1 MPDIKEHIAYLSQ
14 EIGARP
20 AGTEEEQQAA
30 LYITEQFQKEAGLP
44 ANIEDFNGVG
54 DPHLPSMICCGAAVV
69 LSLLSLIVPVL
80 SIIGVIGCLAAAGL
94 FAAEYLDKPII
105 SKLLGKGVSQNV
117 VAKYAPAAP
126 EDGEGARRRKVIL
139 VARYDTGKVRA
150 ELAGPTAQVMPL
162 VGKISFGAMVALP
175 VLLLIKGVALGS
187 SEGTLTTI
195 FTLLIVIAM
204 LLTAIPLALG
214 ALHQTA
220 AYNEGA
226 NCNASGVAALLEL
239 ARRIGAGRVSE
250 AEIAEREDALMHG
263 PEAAYESGL
272 VPEGAEFVY
281 SSHPRSSM
289 EDEESLIAAKA
300 AISALSGKPVDGM
313 TAEEVERN
321 LQKIERHDREEA
333 EEEAR
338 MQRMEARAIESARR
352 DAEQARLAAEQEQQ
366 ALEAQQAE
374 EAEKAQAEF
383 EAQQAEEAEKAQAEF
398 EAQQAA
404 MQQAEFEAQQA
415 AAQQAAAQQ
424 AAAQQ
429 MQAAAEQQ
437 RAAQASV
444 PDWYARAQE
453 KAKKPRNAEKP
464 AQRSRY
470 ASALDAAVAESAGH
484 FAKANNI
491 VEHELERSFDI
502 DRDTIREVRAP
513 QWATIAPVQPAV
525 QPETEQPV
533 VNAASSEVS
542 VNAVS
547 AVERASQMQQ
557 APVQEQ
563 PAIQAPASQQAVQLD
578 AQVETPSADETAPAS
593 PQDDAVVAAPVPEAS
608 APVAEPALEQAAAQQ
623 PVAQF
628 APAQVSAP
636 EPVQAQV
643 VAPAEVADP
652 FATAATPP
660 IDVTKLHLE
669 DVPPMGD
676 VPMPA
681 FLDPRKVQEE
691 AQSRQS
697 DAPRSGN
704 RVDVTRAS
712 INEAGRVDAA
722 NAPAVPMPAPSSESA
737 DETVPELQAKPLD
750 IPDVSVAPVAPVTLP
765 EVSATAPAAPVAA
778 AVKQRAPLAD
788 VESAGKTAARSL
800 LNLLPSIGSSDI
812 KASHEQE
819 GEEAGEPG
827 EKKDSKSSLLASLP
841 SLSGSIKAADAA
853 QAQPGV
859 GAAASFGTAGATGSF
874 APVSSEL
881 ASTMDPED
889 MYVDDADD
897 SAYDDHFTETGAF
910 AGPGYMEMPKSRF
923 RRLFDKFLHRKD
935 DEEDTPQ
942 EWLDVDDNFEAR
954 AAGKAR
960 GGWESFQEEHYE
972 QGEYQGDYAVEADQ
986 NAAAYPGATQAL
998 PALQSDDLGATQAW
1012 TPQPIDVEAAG
1023 QEASRVA
1030 YDDSFNVNDVADD
1043 EQSGSNRFRPWHG
1056 GAYSARRMENSNLSS
1071 EELADEAA
1079 AAAVPTPVELNEEL
1093 NEVYQFRNP
1102 DIDAE
1107 VWFVALGSELAQ
1119 NSGMKAFLEAHQS
1132 ELRGAFI
1139 VDIDAIGAGDLTMVE
1154 REGFLKP
1161 SKASSRMKRYI
1172 RKASQATGIK
1182 VATGALLSEES
1193 AASYAAKHGCQVT
1206 HLVGMEG
1213 GKPALYGQQDDI
1225 VENIDEK
1232 KLASNVDFLMELLKN
1247 M

>member
-69 LSLLSLIVPVL
+69 LALLSLIVPVL

-117 VAKYAPAAP
+117 VAKYAPAAS

-187 SEGTLTTI
+187 SEGALTTI
-195 FTLLIVIAM
+195 FTLLTVIAM

-263 PEAAYESGL
+263 SEAAYESGL

-289 EDEESLIAAKA
+289 ENEESLIAAKA

-383 EAQQAEEAEKAQAEF
+383 EAQQV
-398 EAQQAA
+398 A
-404 MQQAEFEAQQA
+404 MQQAEFEAQQV

-429 MQAAAEQQ
+429 VQAAAEQQ

-513 QWATIAPVQPAV
+513 QWATIAPVQPTV
-525 QPETEQPV
+525 QPETKQSAA
-533 VNAASSEVS
+533 NAAANVS

-547 AVERASQMQQ
+547 AAEQAAHMQQ

-563 PAIQAPASQQAVQLD
+563 TAIQAPASQQAVQFD
-578 AQVETPSADETAPAS
+578 AQVETASADETAPAA

-608 APVAEPALEQAAAQQ
+608 APAAEPALERAAAQQ

-628 APAQVSAP
+628 ASAQVSAP

-691 AQSRQS
+691 AQFRQS

-704 RVDVTRAS
+704 RVDVTQAS

-722 NAPAVPMPAPSSESA
+722 NAPAVPMPAPASESA
-737 DETVPELQAKPLD
+737 DEMVPELQAKPLD
-750 IPDVSVAPVAPVTLP
+750 IPDASVVPAAPVTLP
-765 EVSATAPAAPVAA
+765 EISATAPAAPVAA

-827 EKKDSKSSLLASLP
+827 GKKDSKPSLLASLP

-859 GAAASFGTAGATGSF
+859 NAAASFGTAGATGSF

-881 ASTMDPED
+881 ANTMDPED

-986 NAAAYPGATQAL
+986 DAAAYPGATQAL

-1023 QEASRVA
+1023 QEASQVA

-1139 VDIDAIGAGDLTMVE
+1139 VDIDAIGAGDLTMIE

-1182 VATGALLSEES
+1182 VASGALLSEES

>member
-69 LSLLSLIVPVL
+69 LALLSLIVPVL
-80 SIIGVIGCLAAAGL
+80 SIVGVIGCLAAAGL
-94 FAAEYLDKPII
+94 FAAEYLDKPIV

-150 ELAGPTAQVMPL
+150 ELAGPTAQAMPL
-162 VGKISFGAMVALP
+162 IGKISFGAMVALP

-195 FTLLIVIAM
+195 FTLLTVIAM

-250 AEIAEREDALMHG
+250 AEIAEREDAMMHG

-272 VPEGAEFVY
+272 VPEGSEFVY
-281 SSHPRSSM
+281 SSHSRSSM

-383 EAQQAEEAEKAQAEF
+383 EAQQV
-398 EAQQAA
+398 A

-513 QWATIAPVQPAV
+513 QWATIAPVQPVV
-525 QPETEQPV
+525 QPEAEQPAV
-533 VNAASSEVS
+533 NAAPVNAFVNAAS
-542 VNAVS
+542 
-547 AVERASQMQQ
+547 AVEQAAQMQQ
-557 APVQEQ
+557 IPVQEE
-563 PAIQAPASQQAVQLD
+563 PAVQIPAPQQAVQPVQLD
-578 AQVETPSADETAPAS
+578 AQIETASSDEPAAAA
-593 PQDDAVVAAPVPEAS
+593 PQNDVAVAAPVPEAS
-608 APVAEPALEQAAAQQ
+608 APVVEPAPEPAAEQMTAQQ
-623 PVAQF
+623 PVVQF

-704 RVDVTRAS
+704 RVDVTQAS

-722 NAPAVPMPAPSSESA
+722 NAPAVPVPAPVSEPA
-737 DETVPELQAKPLD
+737 DEMVPDLQAKPLD
-750 IPDVSVAPVAPVTLP
+750 IPDASVAPMAPVTLP

-812 KASHEQE
+812 KAAHEQE
-819 GEEAGEPG
+819 EEGAEAPG
-827 EKKDSKSSLLASLP
+827 EKKDSRPSLLASLP

-853 QAQPGV
+853 QAQLGV
-859 GAAASFGTAGATGSF
+859 NAAASFGTAGATGSF

-897 SAYDDHFTETGAF
+897 SAYEDHFTETGAF

-986 NAAAYPGATQAL
+986 DAAAYPGATQAL
-998 PALQSDDLGATQAW
+998 PALQNDDLGATQAW
-1012 TPQPIDVEAAG
+1012 TPQPIDVEAVD

-1030 YDDSFNVNDVADD
+1030 YGDSFNVDDVADD

-1139 VDIDAIGAGDLTMVE
+1139 VDIDAIGAGDLTMIE

-1182 VATGALLSEES
+1182 VASGALLGEES

>member
-69 LSLLSLIVPVL
+69 LALLSLIVPVL
-80 SIIGVIGCLAAAGL
+80 SIIGVIGCLAAVGL

-117 VAKYAPAAP
+117 VAKYAPAAS

-150 ELAGPTAQVMPL
+150 ELTGPTAQVMPL

-195 FTLLIVIAM
+195 FTLLTVIAM

-281 SSHPRSSM
+281 SSHTRSSM

-374 EAEKAQAEF
+374 EAEKAQAEL
-383 EAQQAEEAEKAQAEF
+383 

-484 FAKANNI
+484 FAKANSI

-502 DRDTIREVRAP
+502 DRDAIREVRAP

-547 AVERASQMQQ
+547 AAEQAAHMQQ
-557 APVQEQ
+557 IPVQEE
-563 PAIQAPASQQAVQLD
+563 PAVQITAPQQAVQLA
-578 AQVETPSADETAPAS
+578 AQVETASADETAPAA

-608 APVAEPALEQAAAQQ
+608 APAAEPALERAAAQQ

-628 APAQVSAP
+628 ASAQVSAP

-643 VAPAEVADP
+643 VAPTEVADP

-704 RVDVTRAS
+704 RVDVTQAS

-722 NAPAVPMPAPSSESA
+722 NAPAVPMPAPASESA
-737 DETVPELQAKPLD
+737 DEMVPELQAKPLD
-750 IPDVSVAPVAPVTLP
+750 IPDASVVPAAPVTLP
-765 EVSATAPAAPVAA
+765 EISATVPAAPVAA

-827 EKKDSKSSLLASLP
+827 EKKDSKPSLLASLP

-859 GAAASFGTAGATGSF
+859 NAAASFGTAGATGSF

-881 ASTMDPED
+881 ANTMDPED

-986 NAAAYPGATQAL
+986 DAAAYPGATQAL

-1023 QEASRVA
+1023 QEVSQVA
-1030 YDDSFNVNDVADD
+1030 YDDSFNVDDVADN

-1139 VDIDAIGAGDLTMVE
+1139 VDIDAIGAGDLTMIE
-1154 REGFLKP
+1154 CEGFLKP

-1172 RKASQATGIK
+1172 RKASQATGTK
-1182 VATGALLSEES
+1182 VASGALLGEES

>member
-69 LSLLSLIVPVL
+69 LALLSLIVPVL

-117 VAKYAPAAP
+117 VAKYAPAAS

-187 SEGTLTTI
+187 SEGALTTI
-195 FTLLIVIAM
+195 FTLLTVIAM

-289 EDEESLIAAKA
+289 ENEESLIAAKA

-383 EAQQAEEAEKAQAEF
+383 EAQQV
-398 EAQQAA
+398 A

-429 MQAAAEQQ
+429 VQAAAEQQ

-513 QWATIAPVQPAV
+513 QWATIAPVQPTV
-525 QPETEQPV
+525 QPETKQSAA
-533 VNAASSEVS
+533 NAAANVS

-547 AVERASQMQQ
+547 AAEQAAHMQQ
-557 APVQEQ
+557 IPVQEE
-563 PAIQAPASQQAVQLD
+563 PAVQITAPQQAVQLD
-578 AQVETPSADETAPAS
+578 AQVETASADEPAPAA
-593 PQDDAVVAAPVPEAS
+593 PQTDVAVAAPAPEAS
-608 APVAEPALEQAAAQQ
+608 APAAEPALEQAAAQQ

-628 APAQVSAP
+628 ASAQVSAP
-636 EPVQAQV
+636 EPVRAQV

-704 RVDVTRAS
+704 RVDVTQAS

-722 NAPAVPMPAPSSESA
+722 NAPAVPMPAPASESA
-737 DETVPELQAKPLD
+737 DEMVPELQAKPLD
-750 IPDVSVAPVAPVTLP
+750 IPDASVVPAAPVTLP
-765 EVSATAPAAPVAA
+765 EISATAPAAPVAA

-827 EKKDSKSSLLASLP
+827 EKKDSKPSLLASLP

-859 GAAASFGTAGATGSF
+859 NAAASFGTAGATGSF

-881 ASTMDPED
+881 ANTMDPED

-986 NAAAYPGATQAL
+986 DAAAYPGATQAL

-1023 QEASRVA
+1023 QEVSQVA
-1030 YDDSFNVNDVADD
+1030 YDDSFNVDDVADN

-1139 VDIDAIGAGDLTMVE
+1139 VDIDAIGAGDLTMIE

-1172 RKASQATGIK
+1172 RKASQATGTK
-1182 VATGALLSEES
+1182 VASGALLGEES

-1213 GKPALYGQQDDI
+1213 GKPALYGQQGDI

>member
-69 LSLLSLIVPVL
+69 LALLSLIVPVL
-80 SIIGVIGCLAAAGL
+80 SIIGVIGCLAAVGL

-150 ELAGPTAQVMPL
+150 ELAGPTAQIMPL
-162 VGKISFGAMVALP
+162 VGKVSFGAMVALP

-195 FTLLIVIAM
+195 FTLLTVIAM

-239 ARRIGAGRVSE
+239 ARRVGAGRVSE

-383 EAQQAEEAEKAQAEF
+383 EAQQA
-398 EAQQAA
+398 A
-404 MQQAEFEAQQA
+404 MQQAEFE
-415 AAQQAAAQQ
+415 AQQAAAQQ

-513 QWATIAPVQPAV
+513 QWATIAPVQPTV
-525 QPETEQPV
+525 QPETEQSA
-533 VNAASSEVS
+533 VNAAPVNAS

-547 AVERASQMQQ
+547 AVEQASQMQQ

-563 PAIQAPASQQAVQLD
+563 PAIQTPAPQQAVQLD
-578 AQVETPSADETAPAS
+578 AQVETASADKPAPAA
-593 PQDDAVVAAPVPEAS
+593 PQDDAAVAAPAPEAS
-608 APVAEPALEQAAAQQ
+608 ASVAEPAFEQAAAQQ

-704 RVDVTRAS
+704 RVDVTQAS
-712 INEAGRVDAA
+712 INDAGRVDAA
-722 NAPAVPMPAPSSESA
+722 NAPVVPMPAPASESA
-737 DETVPELQAKPLD
+737 DEMVPELQAKPLD
-750 IPDVSVAPVAPVTLP
+750 IPDASVVPAAPVTLP
-765 EVSATAPAAPVAA
+765 EISATAPAAPVAA

-800 LNLLPSIGSSDI
+800 LSLLPSIGSSDI

-827 EKKDSKSSLLASLP
+827 EKKDPKPSLLASLP

-859 GAAASFGTAGATGSF
+859 NAAASFGTAGATGSF

-986 NAAAYPGATQAL
+986 DAAAYPGATQAL

-1023 QEASRVA
+1023 QEVSQVA
-1030 YDDSFNVNDVADD
+1030 YDDSFNADDVADN

-1139 VDIDAIGAGDLTMVE
+1139 VDIDAIGAGDLTMIE
-1154 REGFLKP
+1154 REGFLRP

-1172 RKASQATGIK
+1172 RKASQATGTK
-1182 VATGALLSEES
+1182 VASGALLGEES

>member
-69 LSLLSLIVPVL
+69 LALLSLIVPVL

-117 VAKYAPAAP
+117 VAKYAPAAS

-195 FTLLIVIAM
+195 FTLLTVIAM

-263 PEAAYESGL
+263 SEAAYESGL

-289 EDEESLIAAKA
+289 ENEESLIAAKA

-383 EAQQAEEAEKAQAEF
+383 EAQQA
-398 EAQQAA
+398 A

-429 MQAAAEQQ
+429 VQAAAEQQ

-525 QPETEQPV
+525 QPETEQSV
-533 VNAASSEVS
+533 ANAAPANVS

-547 AVERASQMQQ
+547 AAEQAAHMQQ
-557 APVQEQ
+557 IPVQEE
-563 PAIQAPASQQAVQLD
+563 PAVQIAAPQQAVQLD
-578 AQVETPSADETAPAS
+578 AQVETASADEPAPAA
-593 PQDDAVVAAPVPEAS
+593 PQNGAAVAAPAPEAS
-608 APVAEPALEQAAAQQ
+608 APVTEPALEQAAAQQ

-704 RVDVTRAS
+704 RVDVTQAS

-722 NAPAVPMPAPSSESA
+722 NAPAVPMPAPASESA
-737 DETVPELQAKPLD
+737 DEMVPELQAKPLD
-750 IPDVSVAPVAPVTLP
+750 IPDASVVPAAPVTLP
-765 EVSATAPAAPVAA
+765 EISATAPAAPVAA

-827 EKKDSKSSLLASLP
+827 EKKDSKPSLLASLP

-859 GAAASFGTAGATGSF
+859 NAAASFGTAGATGSF

-881 ASTMDPED
+881 ANTMDPED
-889 MYVDDADD
+889 MYVDDVDD

-923 RRLFDKFLHRKD
+923 HRLFDKFLHRKD

-986 NAAAYPGATQAL
+986 DAAAYPGATQAL

-1023 QEASRVA
+1023 QEVSQVA
-1030 YDDSFNVNDVADD
+1030 YDDSFNVDDVADN

-1139 VDIDAIGAGDLTMVE
+1139 VDIDAIGAGDLTMIE

-1172 RKASQATGIK
+1172 RKASQATGTK
-1182 VATGALLSEES
+1182 VTSGALLGEES

>member
-69 LSLLSLIVPVL
+69 LALLSLIVPVL

-117 VAKYAPAAP
+117 VAKYAPAAA

-195 FTLLIVIAM
+195 FTLLTVIAM

-250 AEIAEREDALMHG
+250 AEIAEREDAMMHG

-366 ALEAQQAE
+366 QA
-374 EAEKAQAEF
+374 F

-404 MQQAEFEAQQA
+404 MQQAELEAQQA
-415 AAQQAAAQQ
+415 AAQQAAI
-424 AAAQQ
+424 QQ

-437 RAAQASV
+437 RTAQASV

-533 VNAASSEVS
+533 VNAASPEVS

-547 AVERASQMQQ
+547 AVEQAAQMQQ
-557 APVQEQ
+557 APVQEE
-563 PAIQAPASQQAVQLD
+563 PAAQVPAPQQAVQPVQFEESLE
-578 AQVETPSADETAPAS
+578 AVSADETA
-593 PQDDAVVAAPVPEAS
+593 VAAPQADTAAATFAPESS
-608 APVAEPALEQAAAQQ
+608 APVVEPAAEQMTAQQ

-669 DVPPMGD
+669 DVPPMSD

-704 RVDVTRAS
+704 RVDVTQAS

-722 NAPAVPMPAPSSESA
+722 NAPVVPVPAPMPEPA
-737 DETVPELQAKPLD
+737 DEMVPELQAKPLD
-750 IPDVSVAPVAPVTLP
+750 IPDASVVPAAPVTLP
-765 EVSATAPAAPVAA
+765 EISATAPAAPVAA

-812 KASHEQE
+812 KAAHEQE
-819 GEEAGEPG
+819 EEGAEAPG
-827 EKKDSKSSLLASLP
+827 EKKDPKPSLLASLP

-859 GAAASFGTAGATGSF
+859 SAAASFGTAGATGSF

-889 MYVDDADD
+889 MYVDDVDD

-986 NAAAYPGATQAL
+986 DAAAYPGATQAL
-998 PALQSDDLGATQAW
+998 PALQSNDLGATQAW

-1023 QEASRVA
+1023 QEASQIA
-1030 YDDSFNVNDVADD
+1030 YDDSFNVDDVADD

-1139 VDIDAIGAGDLTMVE
+1139 VDIDAIGAGDLTMIE

-1182 VATGALLSEES
+1182 VASGALLGEES

>member
-383 EAQQAEEAEKAQAEF
+383 EAQQA
-398 EAQQAA
+398 A
-404 MQQAEFEAQQA
+404 MQQAELEAQQA

-547 AVERASQMQQ
+547 AVEQASQMQQ

-563 PAIQAPASQQAVQLD
+563 PAFQAPASQQAVQLD
-578 AQVETPSADETAPAS
+578 AQVETPSADETAPAA
-593 PQDDAVVAAPVPEAS
+593 PQNDAVVAAPVPEAS

-636 EPVQAQV
+636 EPVQVQV

-722 NAPAVPMPAPSSESA
+722 NAPAVPMPAPVSESA

-800 LNLLPSIGSSDI
+800 LNMLPSIGSSDI
-812 KASHEQE
+812 KASHERV

-827 EKKDSKSSLLASLP
+827 EKKDSKPSLLASLP

-859 GAAASFGTAGATGSF
+859 SAAASFGTAGATGSF

-986 NAAAYPGATQAL
+986 DAAAYPGATQAL

-1023 QEASRVA
+1023 QEASQVA

-1139 VDIDAIGAGDLTMVE
+1139 VDIDAIGAGDLTMIE

-1182 VATGALLSEES
+1182 VASGALLSEES

>member
-69 LSLLSLIVPVL
+69 LALLSLIVPVL
-80 SIIGVIGCLAAAGL
+80 SIIGVIGCLAAVGL

-150 ELAGPTAQVMPL
+150 ELAGPTAQIMPL
-162 VGKISFGAMVALP
+162 VGKVSFGAMVALP

-195 FTLLIVIAM
+195 FTLLTVIAM

-239 ARRIGAGRVSE
+239 ARRVGAGRVSE

-383 EAQQAEEAEKAQAEF
+383 EAQQA
-398 EAQQAA
+398 A
-404 MQQAEFEAQQA
+404 MQQAEFE
-415 AAQQAAAQQ
+415 AQQAAAQQ

-513 QWATIAPVQPAV
+513 QWATIAPVQPTV
-525 QPETEQPV
+525 QPETEQSA
-533 VNAASSEVS
+533 VNAAPVNAS

-547 AVERASQMQQ
+547 AVEQASQMQQ

-563 PAIQAPASQQAVQLD
+563 PAIQTPAPQQAVQLD
-578 AQVETPSADETAPAS
+578 AQVETASADKPAPAA
-593 PQDDAVVAAPVPEAS
+593 PQDDAAVAAPAPEAS
-608 APVAEPALEQAAAQQ
+608 ASVADPAFEQAAAQQ

-704 RVDVTRAS
+704 RVDVTQAS
-712 INEAGRVDAA
+712 INDAGRVDAA
-722 NAPAVPMPAPSSESA
+722 NAPVVPMPAPASESA
-737 DETVPELQAKPLD
+737 DEMVPELQAKPLD
-750 IPDVSVAPVAPVTLP
+750 IPDASVVPAAPVTLP
-765 EVSATAPAAPVAA
+765 EISATAPAAPVAA

-800 LNLLPSIGSSDI
+800 LSLLPSIGSSDI

-827 EKKDSKSSLLASLP
+827 EKKDPKPSLLASLP

-859 GAAASFGTAGATGSF
+859 NAAASFGTAGATGSF

-986 NAAAYPGATQAL
+986 DAAAYPGATQAL

-1023 QEASRVA
+1023 QEVSQVA
-1030 YDDSFNVNDVADD
+1030 YDDSFNVDDVADN

-1139 VDIDAIGAGDLTMVE
+1139 VDIDAIGAGDLTMIE
-1154 REGFLKP
+1154 REGFLRP

-1172 RKASQATGIK
+1172 RKASQATGTK
-1182 VATGALLSEES
+1182 VASGALLGEES

>member
-69 LSLLSLIVPVL
+69 LALLSLIVPVL

-117 VAKYAPAAP
+117 VAKYAPAAS

-187 SEGTLTTI
+187 SEGALTTI
-195 FTLLIVIAM
+195 FTLLTVIAM

-263 PEAAYESGL
+263 SEAAYESGL

-289 EDEESLIAAKA
+289 ENEESLIAAKA

-383 EAQQAEEAEKAQAEF
+383 EAQQV
-398 EAQQAA
+398 A
-404 MQQAEFEAQQA
+404 MQQAEFEAQQV

-429 MQAAAEQQ
+429 VQAAAEQQ

-491 VEHELERSFDI
+491 VEHELECSFDI

-513 QWATIAPVQPAV
+513 QWATIAPVQPTV
-525 QPETEQPV
+525 QPETKQSAA
-533 VNAASSEVS
+533 NAAANVS

-547 AVERASQMQQ
+547 AAEQAAHMQQ
-557 APVQEQ
+557 IPVQEE
-563 PAIQAPASQQAVQLD
+563 PAVQITAPQQAVQLD
-578 AQVETPSADETAPAS
+578 AQVETASADEPAPAA
-593 PQDDAVVAAPVPEAS
+593 PQTDVAVAAPAPEAS
-608 APVAEPALEQAAAQQ
+608 APAAEPALEQAAAQQ

-628 APAQVSAP
+628 ASAQVSAP
-636 EPVQAQV
+636 EPVRAQV

-704 RVDVTRAS
+704 RVDVTQAS

-722 NAPAVPMPAPSSESA
+722 NAPAVPMPAPASESA
-737 DETVPELQAKPLD
+737 DEMVPELQAKPLD
-750 IPDVSVAPVAPVTLP
+750 IPDASVVPAAPVTLP
-765 EVSATAPAAPVAA
+765 EISATAPAAPVAA

-827 EKKDSKSSLLASLP
+827 EKKDSKPSLLASLP

-859 GAAASFGTAGATGSF
+859 NAAASFGTAGATGSF

-881 ASTMDPED
+881 ANTMDPED

-986 NAAAYPGATQAL
+986 DAAAYPGATQAL

-1023 QEASRVA
+1023 QEVSQVA
-1030 YDDSFNVNDVADD
+1030 YDDSFNVDDVADN

-1139 VDIDAIGAGDLTMVE
+1139 VDIDAIGAGDLTMIE

-1172 RKASQATGIK
+1172 RKASQATGTK
-1182 VATGALLSEES
+1182 VASGALLGEES

-1213 GKPALYGQQDDI
+1213 GKPALYGQQGDI

>member
-1 MPDIKEHIAYLSQ
+1 M
-14 EIGARP
+14 
-20 AGTEEEQQAA
+20 
-30 LYITEQFQKEAGLP
+30 
-44 ANIEDFNGVG
+44 
-54 DPHLPSMICCGAAVV
+54 
-69 LSLLSLIVPVL
+69 
-80 SIIGVIGCLAAAGL
+80 
-94 FAAEYLDKPII
+94 
-105 SKLLGKGVSQNV
+105 
-117 VAKYAPAAP
+117 
-126 EDGEGARRRKVIL
+126 
-139 VARYDTGKVRA
+139 
-150 ELAGPTAQVMPL
+150 
-162 VGKISFGAMVALP
+162 
-175 VLLLIKGVALGS
+175 
-187 SEGTLTTI
+187 
-195 FTLLIVIAM
+195 
-204 LLTAIPLALG
+204 
-214 ALHQTA
+214 
-220 AYNEGA
+220 
-226 NCNASGVAALLEL
+226 
-239 ARRIGAGRVSE
+239 
-250 AEIAEREDALMHG
+250 
-263 PEAAYESGL
+263 
-272 VPEGAEFVY
+272 
-281 SSHPRSSM
+281 
-289 EDEESLIAAKA
+289 
-300 AISALSGKPVDGM
+300 
-313 TAEEVERN
+313 
-321 LQKIERHDREEA
+321 
-333 EEEAR
+333 
-338 MQRMEARAIESARR
+338 
-352 DAEQARLAAEQEQQ
+352 
-366 ALEAQQAE
+366 
-374 EAEKAQAEF
+374 
-383 EAQQAEEAEKAQAEF
+383 
-398 EAQQAA
+398 
-404 MQQAEFEAQQA
+404 
-415 AAQQAAAQQ
+415 
-424 AAAQQ
+424 
-429 MQAAAEQQ
+429 
-437 RAAQASV
+437 
-444 PDWYARAQE
+444 
-453 KAKKPRNAEKP
+453 
-464 AQRSRY
+464 
-470 ASALDAAVAESAGH
+470 
-484 FAKANNI
+484 
-491 VEHELERSFDI
+491 
-502 DRDTIREVRAP
+502 
-513 QWATIAPVQPAV
+513 
-525 QPETEQPV
+525 
-533 VNAASSEVS
+533 
-542 VNAVS
+542 
-547 AVERASQMQQ
+547 
-557 APVQEQ
+557 
-563 PAIQAPASQQAVQLD
+563 
-578 AQVETPSADETAPAS
+578 
-593 PQDDAVVAAPVPEAS
+593 
-608 APVAEPALEQAAAQQ
+608 
-623 PVAQF
+623 
-628 APAQVSAP
+628 
-636 EPVQAQV
+636 
-643 VAPAEVADP
+643 
-652 FATAATPP
+652 
-660 IDVTKLHLE
+660 
-669 DVPPMGD
+669 
-676 VPMPA
+676 
-681 FLDPRKVQEE
+681 
-691 AQSRQS
+691 
-697 DAPRSGN
+697 
-704 RVDVTRAS
+704 
-712 INEAGRVDAA
+712 
-722 NAPAVPMPAPSSESA
+722 
-737 DETVPELQAKPLD
+737 
-750 IPDVSVAPVAPVTLP
+750 APVAPVTLP

-972 QGEYQGDYAVEADQ
+972 QGEYQGDYAFEADQ

-1139 VDIDAIGAGDLTMVE
+1139 VDIDAIGAGDLTMVD

>member
-44 ANIEDFNGVG
+44 ANIEDFNGVS

-69 LSLLSLIVPVL
+69 LALLSLIVPVL
-80 SIIGVIGCLAAAGL
+80 SIIGVIGCLAAVGL

-117 VAKYAPAAP
+117 VAKYAPAAS

-150 ELAGPTAQVMPL
+150 ELTGPTAQVMPL

-175 VLLLIKGVALGS
+175 VLLFIKGVALGS

-383 EAQQAEEAEKAQAEF
+383 EAQQA
-398 EAQQAA
+398 A
-404 MQQAEFEAQQA
+404 MQQAELEAQQA

-547 AVERASQMQQ
+547 AVEQTSQMQQ
-557 APVQEQ
+557 APVQEH
-563 PAIQAPASQQAVQLD
+563 PAIQSPASQQAVKLD
-578 AQVETPSADETAPAS
+578 AQVEMASADETAPAA
-593 PQDDAVVAAPVPEAS
+593 PQNDAAVAAPAPEAS
-608 APVAEPALEQAAAQQ
+608 APVAEPALEQMTAQQ

-722 NAPAVPMPAPSSESA
+722 NAPAVPMPAPASESV

-750 IPDVSVAPVAPVTLP
+750 IPDVSVAPVDPVTLP

-827 EKKDSKSSLLASLP
+827 EKKDSKPSLLASLP

-859 GAAASFGTAGATGSF
+859 SAAASFGTAGATGSF

-1139 VDIDAIGAGDLTMVE
+1139 VDIDAIGAGDLTMIE

-1182 VATGALLSEES
+1182 VASGALLSEES

>member
-69 LSLLSLIVPVL
+69 LALLSLIVPVL

-150 ELAGPTAQVMPL
+150 ELAGPTAQIMPL

-366 ALEAQQAE
+366 ALEAE
-374 EAEKAQAEF
+374 
-383 EAQQAEEAEKAQAEF
+383 QAEEAEKAQAEF

-437 RAAQASV
+437 HAAQASV

-525 QPETEQPV
+525 QPETEQSA
-533 VNAASSEVS
+533 VNVAPANVS

-547 AVERASQMQQ
+547 AVEQAAQMQQ
-557 APVQEQ
+557 IPVQEE
-563 PAIQAPASQQAVQLD
+563 PAVQIAAPQQAAQLD
-578 AQVETPSADETAPAS
+578 AQVETASADEPAPAAPQNDAAVAS
-593 PQDDAVVAAPVPEAS
+593 PAPEAS

-636 EPVQAQV
+636 EPVLAQV

-704 RVDVTRAS
+704 RVDVTQAS

-722 NAPAVPMPAPSSESA
+722 NAPAVPMPAPASESA
-737 DETVPELQAKPLD
+737 DEMVPELQAKPLD
-750 IPDVSVAPVAPVTLP
+750 IPDASVVPAAPVILP
-765 EVSATAPAAPVAA
+765 EISATAPAAPGAA

-819 GEEAGEPG
+819 GEEVGEPG
-827 EKKDSKSSLLASLP
+827 EKKDAKPSLLASLP

-859 GAAASFGTAGATGSF
+859 NAAASFGTAGATGSF

-881 ASTMDPED
+881 ANTMDPED

-986 NAAAYPGATQAL
+986 DAAAYPGATQAL

-1023 QEASRVA
+1023 QEVSQVA
-1030 YDDSFNVNDVADD
+1030 YDDSFNVDDVADN

-1093 NEVYQFRNP
+1093 NEVYHFRNP

-1139 VDIDAIGAGDLTMVE
+1139 VDIDAIGAGDLTMIE

-1172 RKASQATGIK
+1172 RKASQATGTK
-1182 VATGALLSEES
+1182 VASGALLGEES

>member
-44 ANIEDFNGVG
+44 ANIEDFNGVS

-69 LSLLSLIVPVL
+69 LALLSLIVPVL
-80 SIIGVIGCLAAAGL
+80 SIIGVIGCLAAVGL

-117 VAKYAPAAP
+117 VAKYAPAAS

-150 ELAGPTAQVMPL
+150 ELTGPTAQVMPL

-383 EAQQAEEAEKAQAEF
+383 EAQQAAMHQAEL
-398 EAQQAA
+398 E
-404 MQQAEFEAQQA
+404 
-415 AAQQAAAQQ
+415 AQQAAAQQ

-525 QPETEQPV
+525 QPETEQPIA
-533 VNAASSEVS
+533 NAASSEVS

-547 AVERASQMQQ
+547 AVEQAS
-557 APVQEQ
+557 VQEH
-563 PAIQAPASQQAVQLD
+563 PAIQPPASQQAVQLD
-578 AQVETPSADETAPAS
+578 AQVETASANETAPAA
-593 PQDDAVVAAPVPEAS
+593 PQNDAAVAAPAPEAS
-608 APVAEPALEQAAAQQ
+608 APVAELTLEQMTAQQ
-623 PVAQF
+623 SVAQF
-628 APAQVSAP
+628 APVQDSAP

-643 VAPAEVADP
+643 VAPAEIADP

-722 NAPAVPMPAPSSESA
+722 NAPAVPMLAPASESA

-827 EKKDSKSSLLASLP
+827 EKKDSKPSLLASLP

-859 GAAASFGTAGATGSF
+859 SAAASFGTAGATGSF

-1023 QEASRVA
+1023 QEASQVA

-1139 VDIDAIGAGDLTMVE
+1139 VDIDAIGAGDLTMIE

-1182 VATGALLSEES
+1182 VASGALLSEES

>member
-69 LSLLSLIVPVL
+69 LALLSLIVPVL

-117 VAKYAPAAP
+117 VAKYAPAAL

-366 ALEAQQAE
+366 A
-374 EAEKAQAEF
+374 
-383 EAQQAEEAEKAQAEF
+383 EF

-404 MQQAEFEAQQA
+404 AQQA

-484 FAKANNI
+484 FAKANSI

-547 AVERASQMQQ
+547 AVEQASQMQQ

-563 PAIQAPASQQAVQLD
+563 PAIQAPASQQTVQLD
-578 AQVETPSADETAPAS
+578 AQAETASADKPAP
-593 PQDDAVVAAPVPEAS
+593 
-608 APVAEPALEQAAAQQ
+608 AEPALEQMTAQQ

-628 APAQVSAP
+628 APAQVSSP

-691 AQSRQS
+691 AKSRQS

-722 NAPAVPMPAPSSESA
+722 NAPAVPMPAPSSESV

-750 IPDVSVAPVAPVTLP
+750 IPDVSVAPMAPVTLP

-812 KASHEQE
+812 KTSHEQE

-827 EKKDSKSSLLASLP
+827 EKKDSKPSLLASLP

-859 GAAASFGTAGATGSF
+859 SAVASFGTAGATGSF

-1012 TPQPIDVEAAG
+1012 TPQPIDVEAVG
-1023 QEASRVA
+1023 QEASQVA

-1139 VDIDAIGAGDLTMVE
+1139 VDIDAIGAGDLTMIE

-1182 VATGALLSEES
+1182 VASGALLSEES

>member
-44 ANIEDFNGVG
+44 ANIEDFNGVS

-69 LSLLSLIVPVL
+69 LALLSLIVPVL
-80 SIIGVIGCLAAAGL
+80 SIIGVIGCLAAVGL

-117 VAKYAPAAP
+117 VAKYAPAAS

-150 ELAGPTAQVMPL
+150 ELTGPTAQVMPL

-239 ARRIGAGRVSE
+239 ARRIGAGCVSE

-383 EAQQAEEAEKAQAEF
+383 EAQQA
-398 EAQQAA
+398 A
-404 MQQAEFEAQQA
+404 MQQAELEAQQA

-525 QPETEQPV
+525 QPETEQPIA
-533 VNAASSEVS
+533 NAASSEVS

-547 AVERASQMQQ
+547 AVEQAS
-557 APVQEQ
+557 VQEH
-563 PAIQAPASQQAVQLD
+563 PAIQPPASQQAVQLD
-578 AQVETPSADETAPAS
+578 AQVETASANETAPAA
-593 PQDDAVVAAPVPEAS
+593 PQNDAAVAAPAPEAS
-608 APVAEPALEQAAAQQ
+608 APVAELTLEQMTAQQ
-623 PVAQF
+623 SVAQF
-628 APAQVSAP
+628 APVQDSAP

-643 VAPAEVADP
+643 VAPAEIADP

-722 NAPAVPMPAPSSESA
+722 NAPAVPMLAPASESA

-827 EKKDSKSSLLASLP
+827 EKKDSKPSLLASLP

-859 GAAASFGTAGATGSF
+859 SAAASFGTAGATGSF

-1023 QEASRVA
+1023 QEASQVA

-1079 AAAVPTPVELNEEL
+1079 AAAVPTPVELNE
-1093 NEVYQFRNP
+1093 VYQFRNP

-1139 VDIDAIGAGDLTMVE
+1139 VDIDAIGAGDLTMIE

-1182 VATGALLSEES
+1182 VASGALLSEES

>member
-44 ANIEDFNGVG
+44 ANIEDFNGVS
-54 DPHLPSMICCGAAVV
+54 DPHMPSMICCGAAVV
-69 LSLLSLIVPVL
+69 LALLSLIVPVL

-195 FTLLIVIAM
+195 FTLLTVIAM

-263 PEAAYESGL
+263 SEAAYESGL

-289 EDEESLIAAKA
+289 ENEESLIAAKA

-383 EAQQAEEAEKAQAEF
+383 EAQQA
-398 EAQQAA
+398 A

-429 MQAAAEQQ
+429 VQAAAEQQ
-437 RAAQASV
+437 RAVQASV

-525 QPETEQPV
+525 QPETEQSV
-533 VNAASSEVS
+533 ANAAPANVS

-547 AVERASQMQQ
+547 AAEQAAHMQQ
-557 APVQEQ
+557 IPVQEE
-563 PAIQAPASQQAVQLD
+563 PAVQIAAPQQAVQLD
-578 AQVETPSADETAPAS
+578 AQVETASADEPAPAA
-593 PQDDAVVAAPVPEAS
+593 PQNGAAVAAPAPEAS
-608 APVAEPALEQAAAQQ
+608 APVTEPALEQAAAQQ

-704 RVDVTRAS
+704 RVDVTQAS

-722 NAPAVPMPAPSSESA
+722 NAPAVSMSAPASESA
-737 DETVPELQAKPLD
+737 DEMVPELQAKPLD
-750 IPDVSVAPVAPVTLP
+750 IPDASVVPAAPVTLP
-765 EVSATAPAAPVAA
+765 EISATAPAAPVAA

-800 LNLLPSIGSSDI
+800 LSLLPSIGSSDI

-827 EKKDSKSSLLASLP
+827 EKKDSKPSLLASLP

-859 GAAASFGTAGATGSF
+859 NAAASFGTAGATGSF

-881 ASTMDPED
+881 ANTMDPED

-923 RRLFDKFLHRKD
+923 HRLFDKFLHRKD

-986 NAAAYPGATQAL
+986 DAAAYPGATQAL

-1012 TPQPIDVEAAG
+1012 APQPIDVEAAG
-1023 QEASRVA
+1023 QEVSQVA
-1030 YDDSFNVNDVADD
+1030 YDDSFNVDDVADN

-1139 VDIDAIGAGDLTMVE
+1139 VDIDAIGAGDLTMIE

-1172 RKASQATGIK
+1172 RKASQATGTK
-1182 VATGALLSEES
+1182 VTSGALLGEES

>member
-69 LSLLSLIVPVL
+69 LALLSLIVPVL

-117 VAKYAPAAP
+117 VAKYAPAAA

-195 FTLLIVIAM
+195 FTLLTVIAM

-250 AEIAEREDALMHG
+250 AEIAEREDAMMHG

-366 ALEAQQAE
+366 QA
-374 EAEKAQAEF
+374 F

-404 MQQAEFEAQQA
+404 MQQAELEAQQA
-415 AAQQAAAQQ
+415 AAQQAAI
-424 AAAQQ
+424 QQ

-437 RAAQASV
+437 RTAQASV

-470 ASALDAAVAESAGH
+470 ASALDAAVAESADH

-533 VNAASSEVS
+533 VNAASPEVS

-547 AVERASQMQQ
+547 AVEQAAQMQQ
-557 APVQEQ
+557 APVQEE
-563 PAIQAPASQQAVQLD
+563 PAAQVPAPQQAVQPVQFEESLE
-578 AQVETPSADETAPAS
+578 AVSADETA
-593 PQDDAVVAAPVPEAS
+593 VAAPQADTAAATFAPESS
-608 APVAEPALEQAAAQQ
+608 APVVEPAAEQMTAQQ

-669 DVPPMGD
+669 DVPPMSD

-704 RVDVTRAS
+704 RVDVTQAS

-722 NAPAVPMPAPSSESA
+722 NAPVVPVPAPMPEPA
-737 DETVPELQAKPLD
+737 DEMVPELQAKPLD
-750 IPDVSVAPVAPVTLP
+750 IPDASVVPAAPVTLP
-765 EVSATAPAAPVAA
+765 EISATAPAAPVAA

-812 KASHEQE
+812 KAAHEQE
-819 GEEAGEPG
+819 EEGAEAPG
-827 EKKDSKSSLLASLP
+827 EKKDPKPSLLASLP

-859 GAAASFGTAGATGSF
+859 SAAASFGTAGATGSF

-889 MYVDDADD
+889 MYVDDVDD

-986 NAAAYPGATQAL
+986 DAAAYPGATQAL
-998 PALQSDDLGATQAW
+998 PALQSNDLGATQAW

-1023 QEASRVA
+1023 QEASQIA
-1030 YDDSFNVNDVADD
+1030 YDDSFNVDDVADD

-1056 GAYSARRMENSNLSS
+1056 GAYSARRMETSNLSS

-1139 VDIDAIGAGDLTMVE
+1139 VDIDAIGAGDLTMIE

-1182 VATGALLSEES
+1182 VASGALLGEES

>member
-54 DPHLPSMICCGAAVV
+54 DPHLPSIICCGAAVV
-69 LSLLSLIVPVL
+69 LALLSLIVPVL
-80 SIIGVIGCLAAAGL
+80 SIVGVIGCLAAAGL

-139 VARYDTGKVRA
+139 MARYDTGKVRA
-150 ELAGPTAQVMPL
+150 ELAGPTAQIMPL

-195 FTLLIVIAM
+195 FTLLTVIAM

-250 AEIAEREDALMHG
+250 AEIAEREDAMMHG

-383 EAQQAEEAEKAQAEF
+383 EAQQA
-398 EAQQAA
+398 A
-404 MQQAEFEAQQA
+404 MQQVEFEAQQA
-415 AAQQAAAQQ
+415 AAQQAAI
-424 AAAQQ
+424 QQ

-525 QPETEQPV
+525 QPESEQPAV
-533 VNAASSEVS
+533 NAAPVNASVNAAS
-542 VNAVS
+542 
-547 AVERASQMQQ
+547 AVEQAAQMQQ
-557 APVQEQ
+557 IPVQEE
-563 PAIQAPASQQAVQLD
+563 PAVQIPVPQQAVQPVQLD
-578 AQVETPSADETAPAS
+578 AQVETASADEPVAAAP
-593 PQDDAVVAAPVPEAS
+593 QNDAAVTAPVPEVS
-608 APVAEPALEQAAAQQ
+608 TSVAEPAPEPAAEQMAAQQ
-623 PVAQF
+623 PVVQF
-628 APAQVSAP
+628 APAQVSEP

-704 RVDVTRAS
+704 RVDVTQAS

-722 NAPAVPMPAPSSESA
+722 NAPAVPAPAPMSEPA
-737 DETVPELQAKPLD
+737 NETVPELQAKPLD
-750 IPDVSVAPVAPVTLP
+750 IPDASVAPMAPVTLP

-812 KASHEQE
+812 KAAHEQE
-819 GEEAGEPG
+819 EEGAEASG
-827 EKKDSKSSLLASLP
+827 EKKDSRPSLLASLP

-859 GAAASFGTAGATGSF
+859 NAAASFGTAGATGSF

-897 SAYDDHFTETGAF
+897 SAYEDHFTETGAF

-942 EWLDVDDNFEAR
+942 EWLDVNDNFEAR

-972 QGEYQGDYAVEADQ
+972 QGEYQGDYAVESDQ
-986 NAAAYPGATQAL
+986 GAAAYPGATQAL
-998 PALQSDDLGATQAW
+998 PALQNDDLGATQAW

-1030 YDDSFNVNDVADD
+1030 YDDSFNVDDVADD

-1119 NSGMKAFLEAHQS
+1119 NAGMKAFLEAHQS

-1139 VDIDAIGAGDLTMVE
+1139 VDIDAIGAGDLTMIE

-1161 SKASSRMKRYI
+1161 SKASSRMKRFI

-1182 VATGALLSEES
+1182 VASGALLGEES

-1225 VENIDEK
+1225 VENIDDK

>member
-54 DPHLPSMICCGAAVV
+54 DPHLPSMIYCGAAVV
-69 LSLLSLIVPVL
+69 LALLSLIVPVL
-80 SIIGVIGCLAAAGL
+80 SIVGVIGCLAAAGL

-117 VAKYAPAAP
+117 VAKYAPAAV

-187 SEGTLTTI
+187 SEGTLTTT
-195 FTLLIVIAM
+195 FTLLTVIAM

-352 DAEQARLAAEQEQQ
+352 DAEQARLAAEQEQR
-366 ALEAQQAE
+366 AL
-374 EAEKAQAEF
+374 

-404 MQQAEFEAQQA
+404 MQQAELEAQQA
-415 AAQQAAAQQ
+415 AAQQAAI
-424 AAAQQ
+424 QQ

-533 VNAASSEVS
+533 VNAAAPEVS

-547 AVERASQMQQ
+547 AVEQASQMQQ
-557 APVQEQ
+557 APVQEE
-563 PAIQAPASQQAVQLD
+563 PAVQAPAPQQAAQPVQFEELLE
-578 AQVETPSADETAPAS
+578 AASADENAGAALQADTA
-593 PQDDAVVAAPVPEAS
+593 VATFAPEPS
-608 APVAEPALEQAAAQQ
+608 APVAEHAPEPAAEQMTAQQ
-623 PVAQF
+623 PVVQF

-636 EPVQAQV
+636 EPAQTQV

-704 RVDVTRAS
+704 RVDVTQAS

-722 NAPAVPMPAPSSESA
+722 NAPAVPTPAPMPEPA

-750 IPDVSVAPVAPVTLP
+750 IPDASVVPAAPVTLP
-765 EVSATAPAAPVAA
+765 EISATAPAAPVAA

-812 KASHEQE
+812 KAAHEQE
-819 GEEAGEPG
+819 DEEAEMSG
-827 EKKDSKSSLLASLP
+827 EKKDSRPSLLASLP

-859 GAAASFGTAGATGSF
+859 NAAASFGTAGATGSF

-923 RRLFDKFLHRKD
+923 RRLFDKFLHRKE

-986 NAAAYPGATQAL
+986 DAAAYPGATQAL

-1023 QEASRVA
+1023 QEASQVA
-1030 YDDSFNVNDVADD
+1030 YDDSFNVDDVADD

-1139 VDIDAIGAGDLTMVE
+1139 VDIDAIGAGDLTMIE

-1182 VATGALLSEES
+1182 VASGALLGEES

-1213 GKPALYGQQDDI
+1213 GKLALYGQQDDI

>member
-69 LSLLSLIVPVL
+69 LALLSLIVPVL
-80 SIIGVIGCLAAAGL
+80 SIVGVIGCLAAAGL

-117 VAKYAPAAP
+117 VAKYAPAAV

-195 FTLLIVIAM
+195 FTLLTVIAM

-366 ALEAQQAE
+366 QAL
-374 EAEKAQAEF
+374 

-415 AAQQAAAQQ
+415 AAQQAAV
-424 AAAQQ
+424 QQ
-429 MQAAAEQQ
+429 MQAPAEQQ

-533 VNAASSEVS
+533 VNAASPEVS

-547 AVERASQMQQ
+547 AAEQAAHMQQ
-557 APVQEQ
+557 ITVQEELAVQTPVPQQAAQPVQFEE
-563 PAIQAPASQQAVQLD
+563 PLEAA
-578 AQVETPSADETAPAS
+578 SADETA
-593 PQDDAVVAAPVPEAS
+593 DAALQADTAAATFAPESS
-608 APVAEPALEQAAAQQ
+608 APVAEPAAEQMTAQQ
-623 PVAQF
+623 PAAQF
-628 APAQVSAP
+628 VPAQVSAP
-636 EPVQAQV
+636 EPVQTQV

-704 RVDVTRAS
+704 RVDVTQAA

-722 NAPAVPMPAPSSESA
+722 NAPAVPTPAPMPKPA

-750 IPDVSVAPVAPVTLP
+750 IPDVSVVPAAPVTLP
-765 EVSATAPAAPVAA
+765 EISATAPATLVAA

-812 KASHEQE
+812 KAAHEQE
-819 GEEAGEPG
+819 DEEAETSG
-827 EKKDSKSSLLASLP
+827 EKKDSRPSLLASLP

-859 GAAASFGTAGATGSF
+859 NAAASFGTAGATGSF

-972 QGEYQGDYAVEADQ
+972 QGEYQGGYAVESDQ
-986 NAAAYPGATQAL
+986 DAAAYPGATQAL

-1023 QEASRVA
+1023 QEASQIA
-1030 YDDSFNVNDVADD
+1030 YDDSFNVDDVADD

-1119 NSGMKAFLEAHQS
+1119 NSGIKAFLEAHQS

-1139 VDIDAIGAGDLTMVE
+1139 VDIDAIGAGDLTMIE

-1172 RKASQATGIK
+1172 RKASQATGTK
-1182 VATGALLSEES
+1182 VASGALLGEES

-1206 HLVGMEG
+1206 HLMGMEG

>member
-69 LSLLSLIVPVL
+69 LALLSLIVPVL
-80 SIIGVIGCLAAAGL
+80 SIIGVIGCLAAVGL

-150 ELAGPTAQVMPL
+150 ELAGPTAQIMPL
-162 VGKISFGAMVALP
+162 VGKVSFGAMVALP

-195 FTLLIVIAM
+195 FTLLTVIAM

-239 ARRIGAGRVSE
+239 ARRVGAGRVSE

-383 EAQQAEEAEKAQAEF
+383 EAQQA
-398 EAQQAA
+398 A
-404 MQQAEFEAQQA
+404 MQQAEFE
-415 AAQQAAAQQ
+415 AQQAAAQQ

-513 QWATIAPVQPAV
+513 QWATIAPVQPTV
-525 QPETEQPV
+525 QPETEQSA
-533 VNAASSEVS
+533 VNAAPVNAS

-547 AVERASQMQQ
+547 AVEQASQMQQ

-563 PAIQAPASQQAVQLD
+563 PAIQTPAPQQAVQLD
-578 AQVETPSADETAPAS
+578 AQVETASADKPAPAA
-593 PQDDAVVAAPVPEAS
+593 PQDDAAVAAPAPEAS
-608 APVAEPALEQAAAQQ
+608 ASVAEPAFEQAAAQQ

-704 RVDVTRAS
+704 RVDVTQAS
-712 INEAGRVDAA
+712 INDAGRVDAA
-722 NAPAVPMPAPSSESA
+722 NAPVVPMPAPESESA
-737 DETVPELQAKPLD
+737 DEMVPELQAKPLD
-750 IPDVSVAPVAPVTLP
+750 IPDASVVPAAPVILP
-765 EVSATAPAAPVAA
+765 EISATAPAAPVAA

-800 LNLLPSIGSSDI
+800 LSLLPSIGSSDI

-827 EKKDSKSSLLASLP
+827 EKKDPKPSLLASLP

-859 GAAASFGTAGATGSF
+859 NAAASFGTAGATGSF

-986 NAAAYPGATQAL
+986 DAAAYPGATQAL

-1023 QEASRVA
+1023 QEVSQVA
-1030 YDDSFNVNDVADD
+1030 YDDSFNVDDVADN

-1139 VDIDAIGAGDLTMVE
+1139 VDIDAIGAGDLTMIE
-1154 REGFLKP
+1154 REGFLRP

-1172 RKASQATGIK
+1172 RKASQATGTK
-1182 VATGALLSEES
+1182 VASGALLGEES

>member
-1 MPDIKEHIAYLSQ
+1 MPDIKERIAYLSQ

-44 ANIEDFNGVG
+44 ANIEDFNGVS

-69 LSLLSLIVPVL
+69 LTLLSLIVPVL
-80 SIIGVIGCLAAAGL
+80 SIIGVIGCLAAVSL

-117 VAKYAPAAP
+117 VAKYAPAAS

-150 ELAGPTAQVMPL
+150 ELTGPTVQVMPL

-195 FTLLIVIAM
+195 FTLLTVIAM

-281 SSHPRSSM
+281 SSHTRSSM

-383 EAQQAEEAEKAQAEF
+383 EAQQA
-398 EAQQAA
+398 A

-424 AAAQQ
+424 VAAQQ

-547 AVERASQMQQ
+547 AVEQTSQMQQ
-557 APVQEQ
+557 APVQEH
-563 PAIQAPASQQAVQLD
+563 PAIQFPASQQAVKLD
-578 AQVETPSADETAPAS
+578 AQVEMASADETAPAA
-593 PQDDAVVAAPVPEAS
+593 PQNDAAVAAPAPEAS
-608 APVAEPALEQAAAQQ
+608 APVAEPALEQMTAQQ

-722 NAPAVPMPAPSSESA
+722 NAPAVPMPAPASESA

-750 IPDVSVAPVAPVTLP
+750 IPDVSVAPVDPVTLP
-765 EVSATAPAAPVAA
+765 EVSATAPAAPL
-778 AVKQRAPLAD
+778 PT
-788 VESAGKTAARSL
+788 SNPPAR
-800 LNLLPSIGSSDI
+800 P
-812 KASHEQE
+812 
-819 GEEAGEPG
+819 
-827 EKKDSKSSLLASLP
+827 
-841 SLSGSIKAADAA
+841 
-853 QAQPGV
+853 
-859 GAAASFGTAGATGSF
+859 
-874 APVSSEL
+874 
-881 ASTMDPED
+881 
-889 MYVDDADD
+889 
-897 SAYDDHFTETGAF
+897 
-910 AGPGYMEMPKSRF
+910 R
-923 RRLFDKFLHRKD
+923 
-935 DEEDTPQ
+935 
-942 EWLDVDDNFEAR
+942 R
-954 AAGKAR
+954 AA
-960 GGWESFQEEHYE
+960 
-972 QGEYQGDYAVEADQ
+972 
-986 NAAAYPGATQAL
+986 
-998 PALQSDDLGATQAW
+998 
-1012 TPQPIDVEAAG
+1012 
-1023 QEASRVA
+1023 
-1030 YDDSFNVNDVADD
+1030 
-1043 EQSGSNRFRPWHG
+1043 
-1056 GAYSARRMENSNLSS
+1056 
-1071 EELADEAA
+1071 
-1079 AAAVPTPVELNEEL
+1079 
-1093 NEVYQFRNP
+1093 
-1102 DIDAE
+1102 
-1107 VWFVALGSELAQ
+1107 
-1119 NSGMKAFLEAHQS
+1119 
-1132 ELRGAFI
+1132 
-1139 VDIDAIGAGDLTMVE
+1139 
-1154 REGFLKP
+1154 
-1161 SKASSRMKRYI
+1161 
-1172 RKASQATGIK
+1172 
-1182 VATGALLSEES
+1182 
-1193 AASYAAKHGCQVT
+1193 C
-1206 HLVGMEG
+1206 
-1213 GKPALYGQQDDI
+1213 
-1225 VENIDEK
+1225 
-1232 KLASNVDFLMELLKN
+1232 
-1247 M
+1247 

>member
-44 ANIEDFNGVG
+44 ANIEDFNGVS

-69 LSLLSLIVPVL
+69 LALLSLIVPVL
-80 SIIGVIGCLAAAGL
+80 SIIGVIGCLAAVGL

-117 VAKYAPAAP
+117 VAKYAPAAS

-150 ELAGPTAQVMPL
+150 ELTGPTAQVMPL

-383 EAQQAEEAEKAQAEF
+383 EAQQA
-398 EAQQAA
+398 A
-404 MQQAEFEAQQA
+404 MQQAELE
-415 AAQQAAAQQ
+415 AQQAAAQQ

-525 QPETEQPV
+525 QPETEQPIA
-533 VNAASSEVS
+533 NAASSEVS

-547 AVERASQMQQ
+547 AVEQAS
-557 APVQEQ
+557 VQEH
-563 PAIQAPASQQAVQLD
+563 PAIQPPASQQAVQLD
-578 AQVETPSADETAPAS
+578 AQVETASANETAPAA
-593 PQDDAVVAAPVPEAS
+593 PQNDAAVAAPAPEAS
-608 APVAEPALEQAAAQQ
+608 APVAELTLEQMTAQQ
-623 PVAQF
+623 SVAQF
-628 APAQVSAP
+628 APVQDSAP

-643 VAPAEVADP
+643 VAPAEIADP

-722 NAPAVPMPAPSSESA
+722 NAPAVPMLAPASESA

-827 EKKDSKSSLLASLP
+827 EKKDSKPSLLASLP

-859 GAAASFGTAGATGSF
+859 SAAASFGTAGATGSF

-998 PALQSDDLGATQAW
+998 PALQS
-1012 TPQPIDVEAAG
+1012 
-1023 QEASRVA
+1023 R
-1030 YDDSFNVNDVADD
+1030 
-1043 EQSGSNRFRPWHG
+1043 RP
-1056 GAYSARRMENSNLSS
+1056 RR
-1071 EELADEAA
+1071 
-1079 AAAVPTPVELNEEL
+1079 
-1093 NEVYQFRNP
+1093 
-1102 DIDAE
+1102 
-1107 VWFVALGSELAQ
+1107 
-1119 NSGMKAFLEAHQS
+1119 NSGMDASADRR
-1132 ELRGAFI
+1132 RG
-1139 VDIDAIGAGDLTMVE
+1139 G
-1154 REGFLKP
+1154 RPRGFP
-1161 SKASSRMKRYI
+1161 SRVR
-1172 RKASQATGIK
+1172 
-1182 VATGALLSEES
+1182 
-1193 AASYAAKHGCQVT
+1193 
-1206 HLVGMEG
+1206 
-1213 GKPALYGQQDDI
+1213 
-1225 VENIDEK
+1225 
-1232 KLASNVDFLMELLKN
+1232 
-1247 M
+1247 

>member
-69 LSLLSLIVPVL
+69 LALLSLIVPVL

-117 VAKYAPAAP
+117 VAKYAPAAS

-187 SEGTLTTI
+187 SEGALTTI
-195 FTLLIVIAM
+195 FTLLTVIAM

-263 PEAAYESGL
+263 SEAAYESGL

-289 EDEESLIAAKA
+289 ENEESLIAAKA

-313 TAEEVERN
+313 TVEEVERN

-383 EAQQAEEAEKAQAEF
+383 EAQQV
-398 EAQQAA
+398 A
-404 MQQAEFEAQQA
+404 MQQAEFEAQQV

-429 MQAAAEQQ
+429 VQAAAEQQ

-513 QWATIAPVQPAV
+513 QWATIAPVQPTV
-525 QPETEQPV
+525 QPETKQSAA
-533 VNAASSEVS
+533 NAAANVS

-547 AVERASQMQQ
+547 AAEQAAHMQQ
-557 APVQEQ
+557 IPVQEE
-563 PAIQAPASQQAVQLD
+563 PAVQITAPQQAVQLD
-578 AQVETPSADETAPAS
+578 AQVETASADEPAPAA
-593 PQDDAVVAAPVPEAS
+593 PQTDVAVAAPAPEAS
-608 APVAEPALEQAAAQQ
+608 APAAEPALEQAAAQQ

-628 APAQVSAP
+628 ASAQVSAP
-636 EPVQAQV
+636 EPVRAQV

-704 RVDVTRAS
+704 RVDVTQAS

-722 NAPAVPMPAPSSESA
+722 NAPAVPMPAPASESA
-737 DETVPELQAKPLD
+737 DEMVPELQAKPLD
-750 IPDVSVAPVAPVTLP
+750 IPDASVVPAAPVTLP
-765 EVSATAPAAPVAA
+765 EISATAPAAPVAA

-827 EKKDSKSSLLASLP
+827 EKKDSKPSLLASLP

-859 GAAASFGTAGATGSF
+859 NAAASFGTAGATGSF

-881 ASTMDPED
+881 ANTMDPED

-986 NAAAYPGATQAL
+986 DAAAYPGATQAL

-1023 QEASRVA
+1023 QEVSQVA
-1030 YDDSFNVNDVADD
+1030 YDDSFNVDDVADN

-1139 VDIDAIGAGDLTMVE
+1139 VDIDAIGAGDLTMIE

-1172 RKASQATGIK
+1172 RKASQATGTK
-1182 VATGALLSEES
+1182 VASGALLGEES

-1213 GKPALYGQQDDI
+1213 GKPALYGQQGDI

>member
-44 ANIEDFNGVG
+44 ASIEDFNGVG
-54 DPHLPSMICCGAAVV
+54 DPHLPSVICCGAAAAFA
-69 LSLLSLIVPVL
+69 LLSLIVPVL
-80 SIIGVIGCLAAAGL
+80 SIIGVIGCLAAVGL

-150 ELAGPTAQVMPL
+150 ELAGPTAQFMPL

-195 FTLLIVIAM
+195 FTLLTVIAM

-352 DAEQARLAAEQEQQ
+352 DAEQARLAAEQEQEK
-366 ALEAQQAE
+366 ALEAQQMQ
-374 EAEKAQAEF
+374 EAAQ
-383 EAQQAEEAEKAQAEF
+383 AQAEF

-415 AAQQAAAQQ
+415 AAQ
-424 AAAQQ
+424 
-429 MQAAAEQQ
+429 QAAAEQQ

-513 QWATIAPVQPAV
+513 QWATIAPVQPIV
-525 QPETEQPV
+525 QPENEQPV
-533 VNAASSEVS
+533 VNTEPASVS

-547 AVERASQMQQ
+547 AAEQAMRMQQ
-557 APVQEQ
+557 VPMQEE
-563 PAIQAPASQQAVQLD
+563 PAVQAPAPQQAVQPAQFNAPVDTVSVAD
-578 AQVETPSADETAPAS
+578 A
-593 PQDDAVVAAPVPEAS
+593 AVVAPQPDVV
-608 APVAEPALEQAAAQQ
+608 APVAGSAAPAVAAESESEQVPAQQ
-623 PVAQF
+623 PSAQF
-628 APAQVSAP
+628 AMAQVSEP
-636 EPVQAQV
+636 EPVKTQA
-643 VAPAEVADP
+643 VAPAEIADP

-660 IDVTKLHLE
+660 IDVTKLHLD

-691 AQSRQS
+691 AQSRQPN
-697 DAPRSGN
+697 APRSGN
-704 RVDVTRAS
+704 RVDVTQAS
-712 INEAGRVDAA
+712 ITENGRVDAT
-722 NAPAVPMPAPSSESA
+722 NAPAVAAAAPVSEPV
-737 DETVPELQAKPLD
+737 DETVPELQAKPLA
-750 IPDVSVAPVAPVTLP
+750 IPDVSAVPVAPVTLP
-765 EVSATAPAAPVAA
+765 EVAPAASAAPVAA

-812 KASHEQE
+812 KAAHEQE
-819 GEEAGEPG
+819 SEDDEMSGD
-827 EKKDSKSSLLASLP
+827 EKGSKPSLLASLP

-859 GAAASFGTAGATGSF
+859 SAAAGFGTAGATGSF
-874 APVSSEL
+874 APVGSEL

-897 SAYDDHFTETGAF
+897 SAYEDHFTETGAF

-942 EWLDVDDNFEAR
+942 EWLDVDDDFEAR

-986 NAAAYPGATQAL
+986 DAAAYPGATQAL

-1023 QEASRVA
+1023 QEVSQVA
-1030 YDDSFNVNDVADD
+1030 YDDSFNVDDVADN

-1139 VDIDAIGAGDLTMVE
+1139 VDIDAIGAGDLTMIE
-1154 REGFLKP
+1154 REGFLRP

-1172 RKASQATGIK
+1172 RKASQATGTK
-1182 VATGALLSEES
+1182 VASGALLGEES

>member
-20 AGTEEEQQAA
+20 AGTGEEQQAA

-44 ANIEDFNGVG
+44 ANIEDFNGVS

-69 LSLLSLIVPVL
+69 LALLSLIVPVL
-80 SIIGVIGCLAAAGL
+80 SIIGVIGCLAAVGL

-117 VAKYAPAAP
+117 VAKYAPAAS

-150 ELAGPTAQVMPL
+150 ELTGPTAQVMPL

-383 EAQQAEEAEKAQAEF
+383 EAQQA
-398 EAQQAA
+398 A
-404 MQQAEFEAQQA
+404 MQQAELE
-415 AAQQAAAQQ
+415 AQQAAAQQ

-525 QPETEQPV
+525 QPETEQPIA
-533 VNAASSEVS
+533 NAASSEVS

-547 AVERASQMQQ
+547 AVEQAS
-557 APVQEQ
+557 VQEH
-563 PAIQAPASQQAVQLD
+563 PAIQPPASQQAVQLD
-578 AQVETPSADETAPAS
+578 AQVETASANETAPAA
-593 PQDDAVVAAPVPEAS
+593 PQNDAAVAAPAPEAS
-608 APVAEPALEQAAAQQ
+608 APVAELTLEQMTAQQ
-623 PVAQF
+623 SVAQF
-628 APAQVSAP
+628 APVQDSAP

-643 VAPAEVADP
+643 VAPAEIADP

-722 NAPAVPMPAPSSESA
+722 NAPAVPMLAPASESA

-827 EKKDSKSSLLASLP
+827 EKKDSKPSLLASLP

-859 GAAASFGTAGATGSF
+859 SAAASFGTAGATGSF

-910 AGPGYMEMPKSRF
+910 AGPGYIEMPKSRF

-954 AAGKAR
+954 VAGKAR

-1023 QEASRVA
+1023 QEASQVA

-1139 VDIDAIGAGDLTMVE
+1139 VDIDAIGAGDLTMIE

-1182 VATGALLSEES
+1182 VASGALLSEES

>member
-69 LSLLSLIVPVL
+69 LALLSLIVPVL

-117 VAKYAPAAP
+117 VAKYAPAAA

-150 ELAGPTAQVMPL
+150 ELAGPTAQIMPL
-162 VGKISFGAMVALP
+162 VGKVSFGAMVALP

-195 FTLLIVIAM
+195 FTLLTVIAM

-250 AEIAEREDALMHG
+250 AEIAEREDAMMHG

-366 ALEAQQAE
+366 QA
-374 EAEKAQAEF
+374 F

-404 MQQAEFEAQQA
+404 MQQAELEAQQA
-415 AAQQAAAQQ
+415 AAQQAAI
-424 AAAQQ
+424 QQ

-437 RAAQASV
+437 RTAQASV

-470 ASALDAAVAESAGH
+470 ASALDAAVAESADH

-533 VNAASSEVS
+533 VNAASPEVS

-547 AVERASQMQQ
+547 AVEQAAQMQQ
-557 APVQEQ
+557 APVQEE
-563 PAIQAPASQQAVQLD
+563 PAAQVPAPQQAVQPVQFEESLE
-578 AQVETPSADETAPAS
+578 AVSADETA
-593 PQDDAVVAAPVPEAS
+593 VAAPQADTAAATFAPESS
-608 APVAEPALEQAAAQQ
+608 APVVEPAAEQMTAQQ

-669 DVPPMGD
+669 DVPPMSD

-704 RVDVTRAS
+704 RVDVTQAS

-722 NAPAVPMPAPSSESA
+722 NAPVVPVPAPMPEPA
-737 DETVPELQAKPLD
+737 DEMVPELQAKPLD
-750 IPDVSVAPVAPVTLP
+750 IPDASVVPAAPVTLP
-765 EVSATAPAAPVAA
+765 EISATAPAAPVAA

-812 KASHEQE
+812 KAAHEQE
-819 GEEAGEPG
+819 EEGAEAPG
-827 EKKDSKSSLLASLP
+827 EKKDPKPSLLASLP

-859 GAAASFGTAGATGSF
+859 SAAASFGTAGATGSF

-889 MYVDDADD
+889 MYVDDVDD

-986 NAAAYPGATQAL
+986 DAAAYPGATQAL

-1023 QEASRVA
+1023 QEVSQVA
-1030 YDDSFNVNDVADD
+1030 YDDSFNVDDVADN

-1139 VDIDAIGAGDLTMVE
+1139 VDIDAIGAGDLTMIE
-1154 REGFLKP
+1154 REGFLRP

-1172 RKASQATGIK
+1172 RKASQATGTK
-1182 VATGALLSEES
+1182 VASGALLGEES

>member
-44 ANIEDFNGVG
+44 ASIEDFNGVG
-54 DPHLPSMICCGAAVV
+54 DPHLPSVICCGAAAAFA
-69 LSLLSLIVPVL
+69 LLSLIVPVL
-80 SIIGVIGCLAAAGL
+80 SIIGVIGCLAAVGL

-150 ELAGPTAQVMPL
+150 ELAGPTAQFMPL

-195 FTLLIVIAM
+195 FTLLTVIAM

-352 DAEQARLAAEQEQQ
+352 DAEQARLAAEQEQEK
-366 ALEAQQAE
+366 ALEAQQMQ
-374 EAEKAQAEF
+374 EAAQ
-383 EAQQAEEAEKAQAEF
+383 AQAEF

-415 AAQQAAAQQ
+415 AAQ
-424 AAAQQ
+424 
-429 MQAAAEQQ
+429 QAAAEQQ

-513 QWATIAPVQPAV
+513 QWATIAPVQPIV
-525 QPETEQPV
+525 QPENEQPV
-533 VNAASSEVS
+533 VNTEPASVS

-547 AVERASQMQQ
+547 AAEQAMRMQQ
-557 APVQEQ
+557 VPMQEE
-563 PAIQAPASQQAVQLD
+563 PAVQAPAPQQAVQPAQFNAPVDTVSVAD
-578 AQVETPSADETAPAS
+578 A
-593 PQDDAVVAAPVPEAS
+593 AVVAPQPDVV
-608 APVAEPALEQAAAQQ
+608 APVAGSAAPAVAAESESEQVPAQQ
-623 PVAQF
+623 PSAQF
-628 APAQVSAP
+628 AMAQVSEP
-636 EPVQAQV
+636 EPVKTQA
-643 VAPAEVADP
+643 VAPAEIADP

-660 IDVTKLHLE
+660 IDVTKLHLD

-691 AQSRQS
+691 AQSRQPN
-697 DAPRSGN
+697 APRSGN
-704 RVDVTRAS
+704 RVDVTQAS
-712 INEAGRVDAA
+712 ITENGRVDAT
-722 NAPAVPMPAPSSESA
+722 NAPAVAAAAPVSEPV
-737 DETVPELQAKPLD
+737 DETVPELQAKPLA
-750 IPDVSVAPVAPVTLP
+750 IPDVSAVPVAPVTLP
-765 EVSATAPAAPVAA
+765 EVAPAASAAPVAA

-812 KASHEQE
+812 KAAHEQE
-819 GEEAGEPG
+819 SEDDEMSGD
-827 EKKDSKSSLLASLP
+827 EKGSKPSLLASLP

-859 GAAASFGTAGATGSF
+859 SAAAGFGTAGATGSF
-874 APVSSEL
+874 APVGSEL

-897 SAYDDHFTETGAF
+897 SAYEDHFTETGAF

-942 EWLDVDDNFEAR
+942 EWLDVDDDFEAR

-986 NAAAYPGATQAL
+986 DAAAYPGATQAL
-998 PALQSDDLGATQAW
+998 PALQSNDLGATQAW

-1023 QEASRVA
+1023 QEASQIA
-1030 YDDSFNVNDVADD
+1030 YDDSFNVDDVADD

-1139 VDIDAIGAGDLTMVE
+1139 VDIDAIGAGDLTMIE

-1182 VATGALLSEES
+1182 VASGALLGEES

>member
-69 LSLLSLIVPVL
+69 LALLSLIVPVL

-117 VAKYAPAAP
+117 VAKYAPAAS

-187 SEGTLTTI
+187 SEGALTTI
-195 FTLLIVIAM
+195 FTLLTVIAM

-374 EAEKAQAEF
+374 EAEKAQAEL
-383 EAQQAEEAEKAQAEF
+383 

-484 FAKANNI
+484 FAKANSI

-502 DRDTIREVRAP
+502 DRDAIREVRAP

-547 AVERASQMQQ
+547 AAEQAAHMQQ
-557 APVQEQ
+557 IPVQEE
-563 PAIQAPASQQAVQLD
+563 PAVQITAPQQAVQLD
-578 AQVETPSADETAPAS
+578 AQVETASADETAPAA

-608 APVAEPALEQAAAQQ
+608 APAAEPALERAAAQQ

-628 APAQVSAP
+628 ASAQVSAP

-643 VAPAEVADP
+643 VAPTEVADP

-704 RVDVTRAS
+704 RVDVTQAS

-722 NAPAVPMPAPSSESA
+722 NAPAVPMPAPASESA
-737 DETVPELQAKPLD
+737 DEMVPELQAKPLD
-750 IPDVSVAPVAPVTLP
+750 IPDASVVPAAPVTLP
-765 EVSATAPAAPVAA
+765 EISATVPAAPVAA

-827 EKKDSKSSLLASLP
+827 EKKDSKPSLLASLP

-859 GAAASFGTAGATGSF
+859 NAAASFGTAGATGSF

-881 ASTMDPED
+881 ANTMDPED

-910 AGPGYMEMPKSRF
+910 AGPGYMDMPKSRF

-986 NAAAYPGATQAL
+986 DAAAYPGATQAL
-998 PALQSDDLGATQAW
+998 PALQSDDLDATQAW

-1023 QEASRVA
+1023 QEVSQVA
-1030 YDDSFNVNDVADD
+1030 YDDSFNVDDVADN

-1139 VDIDAIGAGDLTMVE
+1139 VDIDAIGAGDLTMIE

-1182 VATGALLSEES
+1182 VASGALLAEES

>member
-69 LSLLSLIVPVL
+69 LALLSLIVPVL
-80 SIIGVIGCLAAAGL
+80 SIVGVIGCLAAAGL

-117 VAKYAPAAP
+117 VAKYAPAAA

-162 VGKISFGAMVALP
+162 VGKVSFGAMVALP

-195 FTLLIVIAM
+195 FTLLTVIAM

-366 ALEAQQAE
+366 QAL
-374 EAEKAQAEF
+374 

-404 MQQAEFEAQQA
+404 MQQAELEAQQA
-415 AAQQAAAQQ
+415 AAQQAAI
-424 AAAQQ
+424 QQ

-513 QWATIAPVQPAV
+513 QWATIAPVQPVV

-533 VNAASSEVS
+533 VNAAYPEAS
-542 VNAVS
+542 VNAAS
-547 AVERASQMQQ
+547 AVEQASQMQQ
-557 APVQEQ
+557 APVQEESAVQAPVPQQVAQ
-563 PAIQAPASQQAVQLD
+563 PAQFEESLEAA
-578 AQVETPSADETAPAS
+578 SADETA
-593 PQDDAVVAAPVPEAS
+593 VAAPQADTAVAIFAPEPS
-608 APVAEPALEQAAAQQ
+608 APVAEPAAEQMTAQQ
-623 PVAQF
+623 PVVQF
-628 APAQVSAP
+628 APAQVPAS
-636 EPVQAQV
+636 EPAQTQV

-704 RVDVTRAS
+704 RVDVTQAS

-722 NAPAVPMPAPSSESA
+722 NAPAVPAPAPMPEPA

-750 IPDVSVAPVAPVTLP
+750 IPDASVVPAAPVTLP
-765 EVSATAPAAPVAA
+765 EISATAPAAPVAA

-812 KASHEQE
+812 KAAHEQE
-819 GEEAGEPG
+819 DEEAETSG
-827 EKKDSKSSLLASLP
+827 EKKDSRPSLLASLP

-859 GAAASFGTAGATGSF
+859 SAAASFGTAGATGSF

-942 EWLDVDDNFEAR
+942 EWLDVDDSFEAR

-972 QGEYQGDYAVEADQ
+972 QGEYQGDYAVESDQ
-986 NAAAYPGATQAL
+986 GAATYPGATQAL

-1012 TPQPIDVEAAG
+1012 TRQPIDVEAAG
-1023 QEASRVA
+1023 QEASHVA
-1030 YDDSFNVNDVADD
+1030 YDDSFNVDDVADD

-1139 VDIDAIGAGDLTMVE
+1139 VDIDAIGAGDLTMIE

-1182 VATGALLSEES
+1182 VASGALLGEES

-1225 VENIDEK
+1225 VENVDEK

>member
-69 LSLLSLIVPVL
+69 LALLSLIVPVL

-117 VAKYAPAAP
+117 VAKYAPAAS

-187 SEGTLTTI
+187 SEGALTTI
-195 FTLLIVIAM
+195 FTLLTVIAM

-289 EDEESLIAAKA
+289 ENEESLIAAKA

-383 EAQQAEEAEKAQAEF
+383 EAQQVT
-398 EAQQAA
+398 

-437 RAAQASV
+437 RVAQASV

-484 FAKANNI
+484 FAKANSI
-491 VEHELERSFDI
+491 VEHEFERSFDI

-513 QWATIAPVQPAV
+513 QWATIAPVQPTV
-525 QPETEQPV
+525 QPETKQSAA
-533 VNAASSEVS
+533 NAAANVS

-547 AVERASQMQQ
+547 AAEQAAHMQQ
-557 APVQEQ
+557 IPVQEE
-563 PAIQAPASQQAVQLD
+563 PAVQITAPQQAVQID
-578 AQVETPSADETAPAS
+578 AQVETASTDEPAPAA
-593 PQDDAVVAAPVPEAS
+593 PQTDVAVAAPAPEAS
-608 APVAEPALEQAAAQQ
+608 APAAEPALEQAAAQQ

-628 APAQVSAP
+628 ASAQVSAP

-704 RVDVTRAS
+704 RVDVTQAS

-722 NAPAVPMPAPSSESA
+722 NAPAVPMPAPASESA
-737 DETVPELQAKPLD
+737 DEMVPELQAKPLD
-750 IPDVSVAPVAPVTLP
+750 IPDASVVPAAPVTLP
-765 EVSATAPAAPVAA
+765 EISATAPAAPVAA

-827 EKKDSKSSLLASLP
+827 EKKDSKPSLLASLP

-859 GAAASFGTAGATGSF
+859 NAAASFGTAGATGSF

-881 ASTMDPED
+881 ANTMDPED

-986 NAAAYPGATQAL
+986 DAAAYPGATQAL

-1023 QEASRVA
+1023 QEVSQVA
-1030 YDDSFNVNDVADD
+1030 YDDSFNVDDVADN

-1056 GAYSARRMENSNLSS
+1056 GAYSARRVENSNLSS

-1139 VDIDAIGAGDLTMVE
+1139 VDIDAIGAGDLTMIE

-1172 RKASQATGIK
+1172 RKASQATGTK
-1182 VATGALLSEES
+1182 VASAALLGEES

>member
-69 LSLLSLIVPVL
+69 LALLSLIVPVL

-117 VAKYAPAAP
+117 VAKYAPAAA

-195 FTLLIVIAM
+195 FTLLTVIAM

-250 AEIAEREDALMHG
+250 AEIAEREDAMMHG

-366 ALEAQQAE
+366 QA
-374 EAEKAQAEF
+374 F

-404 MQQAEFEAQQA
+404 MQQAELEAQQA
-415 AAQQAAAQQ
+415 AAQQAAI
-424 AAAQQ
+424 QQ

-437 RAAQASV
+437 RTAQASV

-470 ASALDAAVAESAGH
+470 ASALDAAVAESADH

-533 VNAASSEVS
+533 VNAASPEVS

-547 AVERASQMQQ
+547 AVEQAAQMQQ
-557 APVQEQ
+557 APVQEE
-563 PAIQAPASQQAVQLD
+563 PAAQVPAPQQAVQPVQFEESLE
-578 AQVETPSADETAPAS
+578 AVSADETA
-593 PQDDAVVAAPVPEAS
+593 VAAPQADTAAATFAPESS
-608 APVAEPALEQAAAQQ
+608 APVVEPAAEQMTAQQ

-669 DVPPMGD
+669 DVPPMSD

-704 RVDVTRAS
+704 RVDVTQAS

-722 NAPAVPMPAPSSESA
+722 NAPVVPVPAPMPEPA
-737 DETVPELQAKPLD
+737 DEMVPELQAKPLD
-750 IPDVSVAPVAPVTLP
+750 IPDASVVPAAPVTLP
-765 EVSATAPAAPVAA
+765 EISATAPAAPVAA

-812 KASHEQE
+812 KAAHEQE
-819 GEEAGEPG
+819 EEGAEAPG
-827 EKKDSKSSLLASLP
+827 EKKDPKPSLLASLP

-859 GAAASFGTAGATGSF
+859 SAAASFGTAGATGSF

-889 MYVDDADD
+889 MYVDDVDD

-986 NAAAYPGATQAL
+986 DAAAYPGATQAL
-998 PALQSDDLGATQAW
+998 PALQSNDLGATQAW

-1023 QEASRVA
+1023 QEASQIA
-1030 YDDSFNVNDVADD
+1030 YDDSFNVDDVADD

-1139 VDIDAIGAGDLTMVE
+1139 VDIDAIGAGDLTMIE

-1172 RKASQATGIK
+1172 RKASQATGTK
-1182 VATGALLSEES
+1182 VASGALLGEES

>member
-44 ANIEDFNGVG
+44 ANIEDFNGVS

-69 LSLLSLIVPVL
+69 LALLSLIVPVL
-80 SIIGVIGCLAAAGL
+80 SIIGVIGCLAAVGL

-117 VAKYAPAAP
+117 VAKYAPAAS

-150 ELAGPTAQVMPL
+150 ELTGPTAQVMPL

-383 EAQQAEEAEKAQAEF
+383 EAQQA
-398 EAQQAA
+398 A
-404 MQQAEFEAQQA
+404 MQQAELE
-415 AAQQAAAQQ
+415 AQQAAAQQ

-525 QPETEQPV
+525 QPETEQPIA
-533 VNAASSEVS
+533 NAASSEVS

-547 AVERASQMQQ
+547 AVEQAS
-557 APVQEQ
+557 VQEH
-563 PAIQAPASQQAVQLD
+563 PAIQPPASQQAVQLD
-578 AQVETPSADETAPAS
+578 AQVETASANETAPAA
-593 PQDDAVVAAPVPEAS
+593 PQNDAAVAAPAPEAS
-608 APVAEPALEQAAAQQ
+608 APVAELTLEQMTAQQ
-623 PVAQF
+623 SVAQF
-628 APAQVSAP
+628 APVQDSAP

-643 VAPAEVADP
+643 VAPAEIADP

-722 NAPAVPMPAPSSESA
+722 NAPAVPMLAPASESA

-800 LNLLPSIGSSDI
+800 LNLLPSIGPSDI

-827 EKKDSKSSLLASLP
+827 EKKDSKPSLLASLP

-859 GAAASFGTAGATGSF
+859 SAAASFGTAGATGSF

-1023 QEASRVA
+1023 QEASQVA

-1132 ELRGAFI
+1132 ELRGAFV
-1139 VDIDAIGAGDLTMVE
+1139 VDIDAIGAGDLTMIE

-1182 VATGALLSEES
+1182 VASGALLSEES

>member
-69 LSLLSLIVPVL
+69 LALLSLIVPVL
-80 SIIGVIGCLAAAGL
+80 SIVGVIGCLAAAGL

-117 VAKYAPAAP
+117 VAKYAPAAV

-195 FTLLIVIAM
+195 FTLLTVIAM

-366 ALEAQQAE
+366 QAL
-374 EAEKAQAEF
+374 

-404 MQQAEFEAQQA
+404 MQQAELEAQQA
-415 AAQQAAAQQ
+415 AAQQAAI
-424 AAAQQ
+424 QQ
-429 MQAAAEQQ
+429 MQAAVEQQ

-533 VNAASSEVS
+533 VNAASPEVS

-547 AVERASQMQQ
+547 AAEQAAHMQQ
-557 APVQEQ
+557 ITVQEELAVQ
-563 PAIQAPASQQAVQLD
+563 TPVPQQATQLD
-578 AQVETPSADETAPAS
+578 AQVETASADEPAAAAP
-593 PQDDAVVAAPVPEAS
+593 QNDAVVAAPLPEPS
-608 APVAEPALEQAAAQQ
+608 APVAEQATAQQ
-623 PVAQF
+623 PAAQF
-628 APAQVSAP
+628 VPAQVSEP
-636 EPVQAQV
+636 TPVQAQV

-704 RVDVTRAS
+704 RVDVTQAA
-712 INEAGRVDAA
+712 INEAGRVDAS
-722 NAPAVPMPAPSSESA
+722 NAPAVPTPAPMPKPA
-737 DETVPELQAKPLD
+737 DEAVPELQAKPLD
-750 IPDVSVAPVAPVTLP
+750 IPDASVVPAAPVTLP
-765 EVSATAPAAPVAA
+765 EISATTPAAPVAA

-812 KASHEQE
+812 KAAHEQE
-819 GEEAGEPG
+819 DEEAETSG
-827 EKKDSKSSLLASLP
+827 EKKDSRPSLLASLP

-859 GAAASFGTAGATGSF
+859 NAAASFGTAGATGSF

-972 QGEYQGDYAVEADQ
+972 QGEYQGGYAVESDQ
-986 NAAAYPGATQAL
+986 DAAAYPGATQAL

-1023 QEASRVA
+1023 QEASQIA
-1030 YDDSFNVNDVADD
+1030 YDDSFNVDDVADD

-1132 ELRGAFI
+1132 ELRSAFI
-1139 VDIDAIGAGDLTMVE
+1139 VDIDAIGAGDLTMIE

-1172 RKASQATGIK
+1172 RKASQATGTK
-1182 VATGALLSEES
+1182 VASGALLGEES

>member
-69 LSLLSLIVPVL
+69 LALLSLIVPVL

-117 VAKYAPAAP
+117 VAKYAPAAA

-195 FTLLIVIAM
+195 FTLLTVIAM

-250 AEIAEREDALMHG
+250 AEIAEREDAMMHG

-366 ALEAQQAE
+366 QA
-374 EAEKAQAEF
+374 F

-404 MQQAEFEAQQA
+404 MQQAELEAQQA
-415 AAQQAAAQQ
+415 AI
-424 AAAQQ
+424 QQ

-437 RAAQASV
+437 RTAQASV

-533 VNAASSEVS
+533 VNAASPEVS

-547 AVERASQMQQ
+547 AVEQAAQMQQ
-557 APVQEQ
+557 APVQEH
-563 PAIQAPASQQAVQLD
+563 PAIQSPASQQAVKLD
-578 AQVETPSADETAPAS
+578 AQVEMASADETAPAA
-593 PQDDAVVAAPVPEAS
+593 PQNDAAVAAPAPEAS
-608 APVAEPALEQAAAQQ
+608 APVAEPALEQMTAQQ

-704 RVDVTRAS
+704 RVDVTQAS
-712 INEAGRVDAA
+712 INDAGRVDAA
-722 NAPAVPMPAPSSESA
+722 NAPVVPMPAPASESA
-737 DETVPELQAKPLD
+737 DEMVPELQAKPLD
-750 IPDVSVAPVAPVTLP
+750 IPDASVVPAAPVTLP
-765 EVSATAPAAPVAA
+765 EISATAPAAPVAA

-800 LNLLPSIGSSDI
+800 LSLLPSIGSSDI

-827 EKKDSKSSLLASLP
+827 EKKDPKPSLLASLP

-859 GAAASFGTAGATGSF
+859 NAAASFGTAGATGSF

-986 NAAAYPGATQAL
+986 DAAAYPGATQAL

-1023 QEASRVA
+1023 QEVSQVA
-1030 YDDSFNVNDVADD
+1030 YDDSFNVDDVADN

-1139 VDIDAIGAGDLTMVE
+1139 VDIDAIGAGDLTMIE

-1172 RKASQATGIK
+1172 RKASQATGTK
-1182 VATGALLSEES
+1182 VASGALLGEES